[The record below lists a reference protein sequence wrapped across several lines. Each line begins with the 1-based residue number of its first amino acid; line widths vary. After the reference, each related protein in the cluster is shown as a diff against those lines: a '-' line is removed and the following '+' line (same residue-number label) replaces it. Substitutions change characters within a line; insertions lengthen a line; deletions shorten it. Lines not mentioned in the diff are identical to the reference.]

1 MKATHTGRLK
11 NIGDIIEVIK
21 KDDSFKKLSTDY
33 IYFLHQKEGDKIEL
47 VKEYDNNY
55 IHVDDDFWVTEEM
68 FSKIEEI
75 KPKKETRPFTD
86 EEWKEWFLEDG
97 VLMNKESKCLW
108 KPSAMIEG
116 IKFFEH
122 YIDGDI
128 DQPLWMDKEEVLEK
142 FTDRHGNKFEK
153 EL

>member
-55 IHVDDDFWVTEEM
+55 IHVDDDFWMTEEM

-75 KPKKETRPFTD
+75 KPKKETD
-86 EEWKEWFLEDG
+86 DLEELKEQ
-97 VLMNKESKCLW
+97 LMK
-108 KPSAMIEG
+108 MIEEIG
-116 IKFFEH
+116 MKIREA
-122 YIDGDI
+122 
-128 DQPLWMDKEEVLEK
+128 L
-142 FTDRHGNKFEK
+142 
-153 EL
+153 